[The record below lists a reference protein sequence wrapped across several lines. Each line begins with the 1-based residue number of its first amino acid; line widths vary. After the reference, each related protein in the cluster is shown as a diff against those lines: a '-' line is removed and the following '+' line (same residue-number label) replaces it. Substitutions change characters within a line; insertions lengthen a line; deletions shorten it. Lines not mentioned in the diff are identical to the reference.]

1 MGYIALQYA
10 EALFGIALEEG
21 QIDEILVD
29 FDMFN
34 AAIDDEIN
42 KFLNHP
48 KISKKNKKEVIDK
61 AVTNNLLKH
70 FIFVMID
77 NFRIKLLE
85 ESLIEY
91 KKIVDRQNNLM
102 KVWVYSRKELNTEQ
116 KNELKINLKKK
127 HNRKIELK
135 NVVDS
140 SIAGGL
146 RIEYEGMI
154 LDDTINNYLQTLKA
168 NLTK

>member
-1 MGYIALQYA
+1 MGYVALQYA
-10 EALFGIALEEG
+10 EALFGITLEEG
-21 QIDEILVD
+21 KIEETLLAYEE
-29 FDMFN
+29 FSN
-34 AAIDDEIN
+34 AIDDEIY

-48 KISKKNKKEVIDK
+48 KISKKDKKEVIK
-61 AVTNNLLKH
+61 NALTNELLKN

-77 NFRIKLLE
+77 NFRIELLE
-85 ESLIEY
+85 ESLIEF
-91 KKIVDRQNNLM
+91 KKIVDKQNNVM
-102 KVWVYSRKELNTEQ
+102 KVTVYSKKEINTDQ
-116 KNELKINLKKK
+116 KNQLKTNLKKK

-135 NVVDS
+135 NIVDG

-154 LDDTINNYLQTLKA
+154 LDDTINNYLQTLKH

>member
-1 MGYIALQYA
+1 MGYVALQYA

-21 QIDEILVD
+21 QIDETMVE
-29 FDMFN
+29 FDAFSN
-34 AAIDDEIN
+34 AIDDEIY

-61 AVTNNLLKH
+61 SITNNLLKH

-77 NFRIKLLE
+77 NFRIELLK
-85 ESLIEY
+85 ESLIEF
-91 KKIVDRQNNLM
+91 KKIVNRQNNLM

-116 KNELKINLKKK
+116 KNELKLNLKKK

-135 NVVDS
+135 NIVDS
-140 SIAGGL
+140 TIVGGL

-168 NLTK
+168 NLTR

>member
-1 MGYIALQYA
+1 MGYVALQYA

-21 QIDEILVD
+21 QIDETLVD

-34 AAIDDEIN
+34 NAIDDEIY

-48 KISKKNKKEVIDK
+48 KISKKDKKVVIEK
-61 AVTNNLLKH
+61 ALTNNLLKN

-77 NFRIKLLE
+77 NFRIELLE
-85 ESLIEY
+85 ESLIEF
-91 KKIVDRQNNLM
+91 KKIVDRQNNIM
-102 KVWVYSRKELNTEQ
+102 KVWVYSKKELNTEQ
-116 KNELKINLKKK
+116 KKDLKTNLKKK

-135 NVVDS
+135 NIVDS

>member
-10 EALFGIALEEG
+10 EALFGIALEDG
-21 QIDEILVD
+21 LIDEMLSD
-29 FDMFN
+29 FDNFYS
-34 AAIDDEIN
+34 AVDDDIN

-48 KISKKNKKEVIDK
+48 KVSKKNKKEVVEKAIDNK
-61 AVTNNLLKH
+61 LLKH

-77 NFRIKLLE
+77 NFRIELLG

-91 KKIVDRQNNLM
+91 KKIVNRQNNIM
-102 KVWVYSRKELNTEQ
+102 KVRVYSKKELDSEQ
-116 KNELKINLKKK
+116 KNQLRTNLNKK

-135 NVVDS
+135 NIVDS
-140 SIAGGL
+140 NIAGGL

-154 LDDTINNYLQTLKA
+154 LDDTINNYLQTLRA

>member
-10 EALFGIALEEG
+10 EALFGIALEDG
-21 QIDEILVD
+21 KIDETLVD
-29 FDMFN
+29 FENFN
-34 AAIDDEIN
+34 KALDEDIY

-48 KISKKNKKEVIDK
+48 KISKKDKKEVINN
-61 AVTNNLLKH
+61 ALTNKLLKH

-77 NFRIKLLE
+77 NFRIKLLD
-85 ESLIEY
+85 ESLIEFN
-91 KKIVDRQNNLM
+91 KIVNKQNNLM
-102 KVWVYSRKELNTEQ
+102 KVWVYSNKELSTEQ
-116 KNELKINLKKK
+116 RNDLKINLKKK

-135 NVVDS
+135 NIVDS

-154 LDDTINNYLQTLKA
+154 LDDTINNYLQRLKS

>member
-10 EALFGIALEEG
+10 EALFGVALENN
-21 QIDEILVD
+21 QVDKTLVD
-29 FDMFN
+29 FEKLDN
-34 AAIDDEIN
+34 AIDEDIY

-48 KISKKNKKEVIDK
+48 KISKNDKKEVVKK
-61 AVTNNLLKH
+61 AITNDLLKH
-70 FIFVMID
+70 FVFVMID
-77 NFRIKLLE
+77 NFRIELLE
-85 ESLIEY
+85 ESLAEF
-91 KKIVDRQNNLM
+91 KKIVNRQNNIM
-102 KVWVYSRKELNTEQ
+102 NVSVYSKKELSTEQ
-116 KNELKINLKKK
+116 INDLKTNLKKK
-127 HNRKIELK
+127 HNCKIKLK
-135 NVVDS
+135 NIVDT

>member
-1 MGYIALQYA
+1 MGYVALQYA

-21 QIDEILVD
+21 QIDETLIE
-29 FDMFN
+29 FDKFN
-34 AAIDDEIN
+34 DAIDDEIN

-48 KISKKNKKEVIDK
+48 KISKKDKK
-61 AVTNNLLKH
+61 AVIEKALTNNLIKN
-70 FIFVMID
+70 FVFVMID
-77 NFRIKLLE
+77 NFRIELLE
-85 ESLIEY
+85 ESLIEF
-91 KKIVDRQNNLM
+91 KKIVDRQNNVM
-102 KVWVYSRKELNTEQ
+102 KVWVYSKKELSTEQ
-116 KNELKINLKKK
+116 KNQLKTNLKKK
-127 HNRKIELK
+127 HNRQIELK
-135 NVVDS
+135 CIVES